1 MEFTPMTAEQY
12 RGLSADEFEQRRQ
25 LVADLCLDPECKVSA
40 EQLRSE
46 ANLIAEE
53 AARRNTAAQLR
64 SLNVA
69 AVASG
74 AGTVVAS
81 GREALESRSAAAAP
95 AADDMFD
102 TAEYRNAF
110 MEYVCR
116 GTAIPMELR
125 ADAHTT
131 TADVPVMIPT
141 TLQKQIIEKMSEY
154 GDIWNKVTKMNVQ
167 GGIEFPVLDLK
178 ADAFWI
184 GEEETSEYQK
194 LMANEKISFMFYQ
207 LECRMA
213 QTILASVTTFDVF
226 QQRFVP
232 TMAEAMVRALEQA
245 IVRGDGSGKFLGVTK
260 DSRVKNVV
268 ELTAEEIGDWQMWHK
283 KVKAAMPKAYRQGE
297 FYMCQSTWDT
307 YIETMADDNRAPVSI
322 GYNPVTGEEVMRLVG
337 KNVCTTEPDIL
348 PDFDA
353 AEAGDVIGLF
363 IDWKNYVVN
372 SQMVL
377 KTDKW
382 HDYETN
388 KDKYRALMIAD
399 GKVLDPYGIILI
411 KKKASA

>member
-1 MEFTPMTAEQY
+1 MAFESMTAEQY
-12 RGLSADEFEQRRQ
+12 RAMSAEEFEQRRAF
-25 LVADLCLDPECKVSA
+25 VAEACLDPECEATA

-46 ANLIAEE
+46 AAIIKSEAE
-53 AARRNTAAQLR
+53 RRNTAAELR
-64 SLNVA
+64 SLDVA

-74 AGTVVAS
+74 AGNVVGGMA
-81 GREALESRSAAAAP
+81 ALETRSAAAAP
-95 AADDMFD
+95 KADDPCD
-102 TAEYRNAF
+102 TPEYRNAF

-116 GTAIPMELR
+116 GTVIPMELR
-125 ADAHTT
+125 EASTTT
-131 TADVPVMIPT
+131 TADAPVMIPT
-141 TLQKQIIEKMSEY
+141 TLQNQIVEKMSEY

-194 LMANEKISFMFYQ
+194 LMADEKISFMFYQ

-213 QTILASVTTFDVF
+213 QTILASVTTFAAF

-260 DSRVKNVV
+260 DVRVTNVV
-268 ELTAEEIGDWQMWHK
+268 ELSAAEIGDWQAWHK
-283 KVKAAMPKAYRQGE
+283 KVKAKMPKAYRQGE

-322 GYNPVTGEEVMRLVG
+322 GYNPVTGEEVLRLVG

-348 PDFDA
+348 PDFDS
-353 AEAGDVIGLF
+353 AEVGDVIGLF

-377 KTDKW
+377 KADKW

-388 KDKYRALMIAD
+388 KDKYRALLIAD

-411 KKKASA
+411 KKGASA

>member
-12 RGLSADEFEQRRQ
+12 RALSADEFEQRRQ
-25 LVADLCLDPECKVSA
+25 LVADLCLDPECEVSA

-46 ANLIAEE
+46 ASIIKEE
-53 AARRNTAAQLR
+53 AGRRNTAAELR

-69 AVASG
+69 AVAAG

-81 GREALESRSAAAAP
+81 GRAALETRAAAGEEVE
-95 AADDMFD
+95 ADRFD
-102 TAEYRNAF
+102 TPEYRNAF

-125 ADAHTT
+125 EAGTTT

-141 TLQKQIIEKMSEY
+141 TLQNQIVEKMSEY

-167 GGIEFPVLDLK
+167 GGIEFPVLELK
-178 ADAFWI
+178 AEAFWI
-184 GEEETSEYQK
+184 GEEEVSEYQK
-194 LMANEKISFMFYQ
+194 LMADEKISFMFYQ

-213 QTILASVTTFDVF
+213 QTILASVTTFAMF

-232 TMAEAMVRALEQA
+232 AMAEAMVRALEQA
-245 IVRGDGSGKFLGVTK
+245 IVRGDGSGKFLGVVN
-260 DSRVKNVV
+260 DPRVTNVV
-268 ELTAEEIGDWQMWHK
+268 ELTAEEIGDWQAWHK
-283 KVKAAMPKAYRQGE
+283 KVKAAMPKAYRNGE

-307 YIETMADDNRAPVSI
+307 YIETMADDNRAPVSV
-322 GYNPVTGEEVMRLVG
+322 GYNPVTGEEIMRLVG
-337 KNVCTTEPDIL
+337 KGVQTTEPDIL
-348 PDFDA
+348 PDFDSA
-353 AEAGDVIGLF
+353 SAGDVIGLF

-372 SQMVL
+372 SQMVM

-388 KDKYRALMIAD
+388 KDKYRCLMIAD

>member
-1 MEFTPMTAEQY
+1 MFVPMSAEQY
-12 RGLSADEFEQRRQ
+12 RSLSADEFQERKQYIT
-25 LVADLCLDPECKVSA
+25 DLLSDPECTVEFA
-40 EQLRSE
+40 QLRAE
-46 ANLIAEE
+46 AEIIAGEVE
-53 AARRNTAAQLR
+53 RRNAAAQLR
-64 SLNVA
+64 SLSIA
-69 AVASG
+69 AVAGG
-74 AGTVVAS
+74 AGTVIDGQSAIN
-81 GREALESRSAAAAP
+81 ARSNPAAP
-95 AADDMFD
+95 AASEDPFD

-125 ADAHTT
+125 ADATTT

-141 TLQKQIIEKMSEY
+141 TLQNQIIEKMSEY

-178 ADAFWI
+178 AEAFWI

-194 LMANEKISFMFYQ
+194 LMADEKISFMFYQ

-213 QTILASVTTFDVF
+213 QTILASVTTFAVF

-260 DSRVKNVV
+260 DPRVTNVV
-268 ELTAEEIGDWQMWHK
+268 EMSAAEIGDWQAWHK
-283 KVKAAMPKAYRQGE
+283 KVKAKMPKAYRVGE
-297 FYMCQSTWDT
+297 FYMAQSTWDT

-337 KNVCTTEPDIL
+337 KTVCTTEPDIF
-348 PDFDA
+348 PDFDT
-353 AEAGDVIGLF
+353 AEVGDVIGAF

-372 SQMVL
+372 SQMVM

-388 KDKYRALMIAD
+388 KDKYRCLMIAD

-411 KKKASA
+411 KKGASA